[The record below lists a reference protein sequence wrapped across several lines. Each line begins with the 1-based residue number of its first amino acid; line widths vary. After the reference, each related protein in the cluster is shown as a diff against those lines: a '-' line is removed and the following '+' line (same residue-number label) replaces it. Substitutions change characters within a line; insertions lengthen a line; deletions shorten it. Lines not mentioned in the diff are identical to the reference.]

1 MEAWHCPARLT
12 CPRSRVKTQT
22 MPRIESR
29 SPDFKVRLKD
39 RWPVYFWR
47 RYPQF
52 LRANGWDFSRV
63 NAVPRDA
70 VRQALELGYLRWPKA
85 LATWCRGRD
94 VVDVGCGMGLHGI
107 GFLLEGATS
116 YAGVDPLIKPKSGML
131 KSLHSGKRLDCGW
144 TPEMLMARM
153 DRFEMIRGLSTE
165 LEGKRQFDVATLHN
179 ATEHLTDLAGV
190 FSSVARLLRPRG
202 RIIFSHHNW
211 FSWNGH
217 HQEPK
222 TIGRVDLAKAEHQRF
237 VDWAHLDGVHPPDH
251 YVMTKL
257 NRLRL
262 DEVRTL
268 TDQHFEIEV
277 ARTFPS
283 TPNQGAGRLTD
294 AIRARHPDLKE
305 ADLTTQSLFC
315 VARLKS

>member
-1 MEAWHCPARLT
+1 MSHTRMAG
-12 CPRSRVKTQT
+12 
-22 MPRIESR
+22 IESR
-29 SPDFKVRLKD
+29 SPDFKVRLLD

-47 RYPQF
+47 RYPHF
-52 LRANGWDFSRV
+52 LRANRWSFSRV
-63 NAVPRDA
+63 NAIPRIA

-85 LATWCRGRD
+85 LAQWFSGRD

-107 GFLLEGATS
+107 GFLLEGAKS
-116 YAGVDPLIKPKSGML
+116 YVGIDPLIKLKSGVL

-144 TPEMLMARM
+144 SPERLMEHM
-153 DRFEMIRGLSTE
+153 DRFELIRGISSG
-165 LEGKRQFDVATLHN
+165 LEGNRQFDVATLHN

-190 FSSVARLLRPRG
+190 FASVARLLRPGG

-222 TIGRVDLAKAEHQRF
+222 TIGRLDLTNAGHQRF
-237 VDWAHLDGVHPPDH
+237 ADWAHLEGGHAPDH

-262 DEVRTL
+262 DEVRAITRQRF
-268 TDQHFEIEV
+268 DIEV
-277 ARTFPS
+277 DRTIPS
-283 TPNQGAGRLTD
+283 TPNQGAGRLSS
-294 AIRARHPDLKE
+294 ASLARHPDLTE
-305 ADLTTQSLFC
+305 DDLTTQSLFC

>member
-1 MEAWHCPARLT
+1 MA
-12 CPRSRVKTQT
+12 
-22 MPRIESR
+22 RIESR
-29 SPDFKVRLKD
+29 SPDFKVRLMD
-39 RWPVYFWR
+39 RWPVYYWR
-47 RYPQF
+47 RYPLF
-52 LRANGWDFSRV
+52 LNANDWNFPRV
-63 NAVPRDA
+63 NSIPRAA

-85 LATWCRGRD
+85 LAKWCRGRE

-107 GFLLEGATS
+107 GFLLEGAKS
-116 YAGVDPLIKPKSGML
+116 YTGVDPLIKPKSGVL

-144 TPEMLMARM
+144 SPAMLMARM
-153 DRFEMIRGLSTE
+153 DRFEMIRGISNE

-179 ATEHLTDLAGV
+179 ATEHLTDLDGV
-190 FSSVARLLRPRG
+190 FSSVARLLRAGG

-222 TIGRVDLAKAEHQRF
+222 TIGRIDMTKLEHQRI
-237 VDWAHLDGVHPPDH
+237 VDWAHLDGEHPPDH

-262 DEVRTL
+262 DEVRAITR
-268 TDQHFEIEV
+268 QHFEIEV
-277 ARTFPS
+277 DRTFLS
-283 TPNQGAGRLTD
+283 TQNQGAGRLGD
-294 AIRARHPDLKE
+294 AIRARHPDLTE

-315 VARLKS
+315 VARLKG

>member
-277 ARTFPS
+277 ARTFLS
-283 TPNQGAGRLTD
+283 TTNQGAGRLTD

>member
-222 TIGRVDLAKAEHQRF
+222 TIGRVDLTKWEHRRF
-237 VDWAHLDGVHPPDH
+237 VDWAHLDGAHPPDH

-262 DEVRTL
+262 DEVRAL

-277 ARTFPS
+277 ARTFLS
-283 TPNQGAGRLTD
+283 TTNQGAGRLTD
-294 AIRARHPDLKE
+294 AIRARHPDLTE
-305 ADLTTQSLFC
+305 ADLTMQSLFC